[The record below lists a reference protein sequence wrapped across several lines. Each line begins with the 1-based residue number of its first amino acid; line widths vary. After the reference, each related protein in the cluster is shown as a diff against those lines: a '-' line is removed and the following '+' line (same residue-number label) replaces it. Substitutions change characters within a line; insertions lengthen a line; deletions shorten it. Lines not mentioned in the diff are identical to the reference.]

1 MIFVNAKIFCKLDNI
16 CGSLIFTNAK
26 IKLSQNDDATLSK
39 PKHLQLSTNF
49 IFAKRFVCKVLNKLN
64 CHKVVTMDFI
74 NAKT

>member
-1 MIFVNAKIFCKLDNI
+1 MIFVDAKIFCKLDNI

-26 IKLSQNDDATLSK
+26 IKLSQNDDAIIKAKTS
-39 PKHLQLSTNF
+39 STEYQF
-49 IFAKRFVCKVLNKLN
+49 YFCKNKLN